1 MNRQTTLNE
10 DPHVVRATDNLFAV
24 IAAELGANEHA
35 PDGCT
40 FEDYLSDL
48 EGLDLSEDEKRE
60 LIATVWIMIDT
71 LLRIEFGLDPTQQIW
86 GQNRDTLGVSRSS
99 VVDLEHSNK
108 TIFDR
113 VSGAGAETSGK
124 ESS

>member
-1 MNRQTTLNE
+1 MDGQTDLNE
-10 DPHVVRATDNLFAV
+10 DPCAVRTPDNLFAV
-24 IAAELGANEHA
+24 IASELGANSDA

-48 EGLDLSEDEKRE
+48 EGLDLSDDEKRE
-60 LIATVWIMIDT
+60 VIATVWIMIDT

-86 GQNRDTLGVSRSS
+86 GQKPDIPGISRGS
-99 VVDLEHSNK
+99 VVDLKHSNK
-108 TIFDR
+108 TTFDR
-113 VSGAGAETSGK
+113 VSGAGSETPGK

>member
-1 MNRQTTLNE
+1 MDGQKNLNE
-10 DPHVVRATDNLFAV
+10 DLRAVRPSGNLFAM
-24 IAAELGANEHA
+24 IASELDASVDR

-60 LIATVWIMIDT
+60 LIATVWIMVDT

-86 GQNRDTLGVSRSS
+86 GQKPDNPGVSRAS
-99 VVDLEHSNK
+99 VVGLKHSNK
-108 TIFDR
+108 TTFDR
-113 VSGAGAETSGK
+113 VSGAGSEASGK

>member
-1 MNRQTTLNE
+1 MDGQDRIEDQTS
-10 DPHVVRATDNLFAV
+10 DRATPDNLFAL
-24 IAAELGANEHA
+24 IASELGASEGA

-40 FEDYLSDL
+40 VEDYLSDL
-48 EGLDLSEDEKRE
+48 DGLDLSEAEKRE

-86 GQNRDTLGVSRSS
+86 GKTLEKPGVSGGS
-99 VVDLEHSNK
+99 VVNLEHSNK
-108 TIFDR
+108 TTFDR
-113 VSGAGAETSGK
+113 VSGGVSEAAGK

>member
-1 MNRQTTLNE
+1 MDGQDRIEKQTGDTAS
-10 DPHVVRATDNLFAV
+10 PDNLFAV
-24 IAAELGANEHA
+24 IASELGANSDA

-48 EGLDLSEDEKRE
+48 EGLDLNEDEKRE

-86 GQNRDTLGVSRSS
+86 GQKPDNPGVSRGS

-108 TIFDR
+108 TTFDR
-113 VSGAGAETSGK
+113 VSGVGSEASGK

>member
-1 MNRQTTLNE
+1 MDGQTDLNE
-10 DPHVVRATDNLFAV
+10 DPCAVRPPDNLFAV
-24 IAAELGANEHA
+24 IASELGANGDA
-35 PDGCT
+35 SDGCT

-48 EGLDLSEDEKRE
+48 DGLDLSEDEKRD

-86 GQNRDTLGVSRSS
+86 GQKPIKPGASNGS

-108 TIFDR
+108 NTFDR
-113 VSGAGAETSGK
+113 VSGTNPEASGK

>member
-1 MNRQTTLNE
+1 MNGQTTLNE

-24 IAAELGANEHA
+24 IAAELGANEDA

-48 EGLDLSEDEKRE
+48 EGLDLSEGEKRE

-86 GQNRDTLGVSRSS
+86 GQNRDALGVSRSS
-99 VVDLEHSNK
+99 MVDLKHSNK
-108 TIFDR
+108 TTFDR

>member
-1 MNRQTTLNE
+1 MDGQDNNNE
-10 DPHVVRATDNLFAV
+10 NEPASALPDNLFAV
-24 IAAELGANEHA
+24 IASELGAGDGA

-40 FEDYLSDL
+40 FEDYLRDL
-48 EGLDLSEDEKRE
+48 EGLDLSETEKRE

-86 GQNRDTLGVSRSS
+86 GQEPDKPGDSTGS
-99 VVDLEHSNK
+99 VVNSSHINK
-108 TIFDR
+108 ITFDR
-113 VSGAGAETSGK
+113 VSGAGSEASGK